1 MFSGD
6 YPTEK
11 IRKAQMEV
19 AEGYIKANRS
29 MFEKDLDDCFFDEPV
44 HLKRGESYY
53 IGTDG
58 GIYSNYY
65 AGEKPNP
72 LFGFGKIKRKRW
84 SMFKKKTYI
93 IKKSE
98 TGGKLMTLEEGLRN
112 LSERCVALETPME
125 DLRAEIDK
133 LKYPMG
139 RIKRTLYILEYV
151 YGNKE
156 YDVSCSVP
164 PNITGF
170 RKKGDFVEIRWEE
183 ITVKINEAMVATE
196 DSKKTIHTQLF
207 LLKDELIPLEATVD
221 FGDIEF
227 EVVK

>member
-1 MFSGD
+1 
-6 YPTEK
+6 
-11 IRKAQMEV
+11 
-19 AEGYIKANRS
+19 
-29 MFEKDLDDCFFDEPV
+29 
-44 HLKRGESYY
+44 
-53 IGTDG
+53 
-58 GIYSNYY
+58 
-65 AGEKPNP
+65 
-72 LFGFGKIKRKRW
+72 
-84 SMFKKKTYI
+84 MFKKKTYI

-125 DLRAEIDK
+125 DLKSEIDK

-170 RKKGDFVEIRWEE
+170 RKKGDYVEIEYLLDE
-183 ITVKINEAMVATE
+183 TSFTVSTSKPTGDITNVG
-196 DSKKTIHTQLF
+196 TQLF